1 MLFRKKVDRCC
12 GLCIHSTIVDEDT
25 VRCSK
30 KGNRLD
36 AGIALA
42 HLFVANEETFRFFK
56 AENVTEVTGYTYIGS
71 CTF

>member
-30 KGNRLD
+30 KGNRNYEDKCLHFSYDPCKRVPKKSKALD
-36 AGIALA
+36 CSKY
-42 HLFVANEETFRFFK
+42 EEYDF
-56 AENVTEVTGYTYIGS
+56 S
-71 CTF
+71 L